1 MFDEI
6 LQLKDLIEKTGVPIV
21 FMAQLCQ
28 CSPKSIKNYIT
39 GDFAP
44 NGTRLMAIREAL
56 KQYKELVNQIIKD

>member
-6 LQLKDLIEKTGVPIV
+6 LQLKDLIEKAGVPMVI
-21 FMAQLCQ
+21 MAEKCK

-56 KQYKELVNQIIKD
+56 KEYKDLINQIIKD